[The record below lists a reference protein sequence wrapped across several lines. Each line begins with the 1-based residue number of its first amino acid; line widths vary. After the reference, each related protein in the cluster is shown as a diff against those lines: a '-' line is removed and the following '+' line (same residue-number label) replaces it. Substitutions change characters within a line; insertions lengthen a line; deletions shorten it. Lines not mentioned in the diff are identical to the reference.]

1 MSTSKHNEMSA
12 ILGLKSK
19 HDVKIDAMNKQIFIL
34 NGKSKKV
41 SKKDDL
47 GIGSWGKIDFLV
59 NYQGYRKSMV
69 SEF

>member
-41 SKKDDL
+41 SKKM
-47 GIGSWGKIDFLV
+47 IQV
-59 NYQGYRKSMV
+59 QGHGEKLI
-69 SEF
+69 F